1 MMCNRKGQYRFP
13 YNGDNKHKAIVNFM
27 RDPTS
32 QMVKKEPVD
41 ESWSTDSDVI
51 HLTGNIYLL
60 LKFLLYVT
68 LLYYYAF
75 ILFQVFICKFPVQ
88 TYA

>member
-1 MMCNRKGQYRFP
+1 MCNRKGQYRFP

-68 LLYYYAF
+68 IVVLLCIHTFSSFY
-75 ILFQVFICKFPVQ
+75 L
-88 TYA
+88 